1 MQPSVPSARNVRGG
15 VIVRVRGH
23 HPPVS
28 SLLRRDVL
36 VIFVSELVL
45 ADEFALTSLE
55 VPTRDAIA
63 AVLVSRAVLSLS
75 LSLFARGRRKRARAR
90 TTRSRLISSSCVVER
105 AGQKSET
112 FDSRASARSNSRSSA
127 FERSSAIASTVS
139 TSRANAQRGRA
150 SRAVARPRDT
160 LENLRRLDR
169 RSRRRERASH
179 DERRRTSDVACDRSN
194 ARPSDVPRSSSLAR
208 TRARR
213 WG

>member
-1 MQPSVPSARNVRGG
+1 MQPPVPSARNVRGG

-36 VIFVSELVL
+36 VIFVSERVL

-55 VPTRDAIA
+55 VPARDASA
-63 AVLVSRAVLSLS
+63 AVLVSRAVLS

-90 TTRSRLISSSCVVER
+90 TTRSRLISLSCVVER

-112 FDSRASARSNSRSSA
+112 FDSRASPRSNSRSSA
-127 FERSSAIASTVS
+127 FEPSSAIASTVS

-169 RSRRRERASH
+169 PSRRRERASH

>member
-36 VIFVSELVL
+36 VIFVSERVL

-55 VPTRDAIA
+55 VPARDASA

-75 LSLFARGRRKRARAR
+75 LRSRTTKARAR
-90 TTRSRLISSSCVVER
+90 THHTLPSNILVLRRER

-112 FDSRASARSNSRSSA
+112 FDSRASPRSNSRSSA
-127 FERSSAIASTVS
+127 FEPSSAIASTVS

-169 RSRRRERASH
+169 PSRRRERASH

>member
-36 VIFVSELVL
+36 VIFVSERVL

-55 VPTRDAIA
+55 VPARDASA
-63 AVLVSRAVLSLS
+63 AVLVSRRFS

-90 TTRSRLISSSCVVER
+90 TTRSRLISSSCVVDR

-127 FERSSAIASTVS
+127 FERSSAIVSTVS

-169 RSRRRERASH
+169 PSRRRERASH

>member
-36 VIFVSELVL
+36 VIFVSERVL

-55 VPTRDAIA
+55 VPARDASA
-63 AVLVSRAVLSLS
+63 AVLVSRRFS

-169 RSRRRERASH
+169 PSRRRERASH